1 MIISAEQGETYLLAD
16 DLKAKR
22 EFTDLIG
29 KLGAAW
35 GLPANACRVHAL
47 LYLNSTPTKITV
59 ISESLDLSSETVI
72 EALGFL
78 IDYELAW
85 TKDDQS
91 YEAHDDPWDAMLK
104 GLDQRRNRDLP
115 EMKASLSAC
124 LDRFQTASRNEALQV
139 SKMIKL
145 VDDLSAIHAQAFR
158 FSPRVLR
165 GVVGVS
171 GRAARLF
178 GGRDK

>member
-1 MIISAEQGETYLLAD
+1 MAD
-16 DLKAKR
+16 DLQAQR
-22 EFTDLIG
+22 EFSDLIG
-29 KLGAAW
+29 NLGAAW
-35 GLPANACRVHAL
+35 GLPADACRVHAL
-47 LYLNSTPTKITV
+47 LYLNSTPTETQA
-59 ISESLDLSSETVI
+59 ISAALDLSSETVS
-72 EALGFL
+72 ESLGFL

-91 YEAHDDPWDAMLK
+91 YEAHDDPWEAMLK
-104 GLDQRRNRDLP
+104 GLDQRRRRDLP

-124 LDRFQTASRNEALQV
+124 LGRFQASSKNEALQV
-139 SKMIKL
+139 RKMMKL

-158 FSPRVLR
+158 FSPKILR

>member
-1 MIISAEQGETYLLAD
+1 MVDNVQ
-16 DLKAKR
+16 AKR

-29 KLGAAW
+29 NLGATW

-47 LYLNSTPTKITV
+47 LYLNSAPTEAKA
-59 ISESLDLSSETVI
+59 ISEALDLSP
-72 EALGFL
+72 EAVTEYLGFL

-85 TKDDQS
+85 TKDDQN
-91 YEAHDDPWDAMLK
+91 YEAHDDPWEAMLK

-124 LDRFQTASRNEALQV
+124 LENLQASSRNEALQV

-145 VDDLSAIHAQAFR
+145 VDDLSAIHAQTFR
-158 FSPRVLR
+158 LSPRVLR